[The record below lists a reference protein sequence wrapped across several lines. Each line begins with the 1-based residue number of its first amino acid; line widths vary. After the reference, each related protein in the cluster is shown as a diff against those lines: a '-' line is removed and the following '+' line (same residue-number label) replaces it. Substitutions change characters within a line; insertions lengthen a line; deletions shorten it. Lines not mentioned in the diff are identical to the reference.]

1 MNKIYVRISTD
12 LQSQDRQKLILEENG
27 YNESNSIIFEETFSG
42 KNAKRPELIRLLDGI
57 EKGDRIIITDLTR
70 LARSV
75 KDLWEISD
83 ELTRKGATLI
93 SIKENVDLETATGRL
108 LFSVIGAVG
117 QFERD
122 TLSERTK
129 EGLRAKKAN
138 GVVLGRPV
146 QIDAETI
153 AELFEQGLSAKD
165 ISEQSGVKL
174 NTVYYYINKIKK
186 GEQR

>member
-1 MNKIYVRISTD
+1 MKYLYVRISTD
-12 LQSQDRQKLILEENG
+12 KQENDRQLNILKENG
-27 YNESNSIIFEETFSG
+27 HLENEHELITEVFSG
-42 KNAKRPELIRLLDGI
+42 KSKNRPQLNNLLEKI
-57 EKGDRIIITDLTR
+57 TKGDKLVVTDLTR
-70 LARSV
+70 FARSV

-108 LFSVIGAVG
+108 LFNVIGAVG

-129 EGLRAKKAN
+129 EGLRAKRAN

-146 QIDAETI
+146 EVDAETI

-174 NTVYYYINKIKK
+174 NTVYYYIKKIKK
-186 GEQR
+186 GE